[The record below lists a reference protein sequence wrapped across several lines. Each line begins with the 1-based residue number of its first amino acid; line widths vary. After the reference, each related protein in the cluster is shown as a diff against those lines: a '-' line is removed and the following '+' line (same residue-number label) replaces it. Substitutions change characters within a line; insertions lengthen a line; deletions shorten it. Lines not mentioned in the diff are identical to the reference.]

1 MTDIQIIK
9 YGDDNYPKRLT
20 ELNNPPEKLYCMG
33 DISLLE
39 NRMAAIVGS
48 RKSSTYGK
56 WAAESIAKA
65 LSGSGITVISG
76 MAKGID
82 TAAHLGAID
91 GRGKTVAVLGCGI
104 DMCYPAENRNLKR
117 DIAAYGLVISEYPP
131 GTEAKRWTFP
141 KRNRIIAGLSELVV
155 VVEAGLN
162 SGALIT
168 AELAAA
174 GYGKVMAVPG
184 NINSPYSIGSNKLI
198 SDGVAPVVVI
208 GDVLESMGIYEV
220 DNGDNNLE
228 SVLGNAEKEV
238 YMEIK
243 FGGEI
248 SVDEVCRRVKRAP
261 GYVNGIIA
269 VLEMKGLVRTSMG
282 KVFVAK

>member
-1 MTDIQIIK
+1 MADIQIIK
-9 YGDDNYPKRLT
+9 YGDDNYPKRLM

-117 DIAAYGLVISEYPP
+117 DIVAYGLVISEYPP

-184 NINSPYSIGSNKLI
+184 NI
-198 SDGVAPVVVI
+198 APVVVI

-220 DNGDNNLE
+220 DNGDNNFE
-228 SVLGNAEKEV
+228 SVLGTSEKEV

>member
-1 MTDIQIIK
+1 MKKKWII
-9 YGDDNYPKRLT
+9 
-20 ELNNPPEKLYCMG
+20 
-33 DISLLE
+33 
-39 NRMAAIVGS
+39 
-48 RKSSTYGK
+48 
-56 WAAESIAKA
+56 A
-65 LSGSGITVISG
+65 LSVVLVVVVTIVTLSFTLFTVQNF
-76 MAKGID
+76 K
-82 TAAHLGAID
+82 
-91 GRGKTVAVLGCGI
+91 I
-104 DMCYPAENRNLKR
+104 DMRTGSSYDYNEQEIFASSQLQTGKNIFFLNKTQASSNIEKAYPYLKVINIETQFPSTLVFHLAERQAFYAVRSGEGWLYLDEDLKVLESV
-117 DIAAYGLVISEYPP
+117 AAPE
-131 GTEAKRWTFP
+131 
-141 KRNRIIAGLSELVV
+141 NVV

-243 FGGEI
+243 FGEEI